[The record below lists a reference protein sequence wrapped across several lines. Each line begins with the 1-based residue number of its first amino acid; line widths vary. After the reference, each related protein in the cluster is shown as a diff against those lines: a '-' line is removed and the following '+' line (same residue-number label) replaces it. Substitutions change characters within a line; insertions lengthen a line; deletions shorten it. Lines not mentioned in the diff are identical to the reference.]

1 VRPRRQRWISI
12 PEVLESLA
20 KNYPAFVAKLEGKPR
35 KRQLE
40 VVRRLVRRAERRD
53 ACRFTK
59 RVDGDI
65 FVNVDTLESLLP
77 VDVEKVAAVE
87 RDVENLHERHRGL
100 ERRVN
105 GHGSKLRDHDKRL
118 ALLEAEQQ
126 LTSKYLADLQ
136 AIRAAAGRAGG
147 AP

>member
-1 VRPRRQRWISI
+1 MRPRRQRWISI
-12 PEVLESLA
+12 PEVLESLG
-20 KNYPAFVAKLEGKPR
+20 KKYPAFVAKLEGKPR

-65 FVNVDTLESLLP
+65 FVNVDTLEALLP
-77 VDVEKVAAVE
+77 VDVEKVAVVE
-87 RDVENLHERHRGL
+87 QDVANLHERHRGL

-105 GHGSKLRDHDKRL
+105 GHGSKLRDHDRRL
-118 ALLEAEQQ
+118 ALLEQEQQ
-126 LTSKYLADLQ
+126 LTAKYLADM
-136 AIRAAAGRAGG
+136 AAARAAAGRS
-147 AP
+147 